1 MAAPRRVLVVDDSN
15 MIVKQLSK
23 ILAESGRYEVI
34 GDASDGLVAMKRY
47 RELKPD
53 VVCMDVVM
61 PNYDGLKALA
71 MLLKLDPQAKIV
83 VISSLGGTAD
93 VVTQALQQGAKNVIA
108 KPFEPQ
114 KVLDVLDAV

>member
-1 MAAPRRVLVVDDSN
+1 MSAPRRVLVVDDSN

-23 ILAESGRYEVI
+23 ILSESGRYEVI
-34 GDASDGLVAMKRY
+34 SDAPDGLIAMKRY
-47 RELKPD
+47 REHKPD
-53 VVCMDVVM
+53 IVCMDVVM

-114 KVLDVLDAV
+114 KVLEVLDAV